1 MRSKPRARMT
11 THVSNF
17 HVHTDSSYRDR
28 ATVMG
33 GTGHYRYVRRAGG
46 PSAGAQYPLQLFIAV
61 TDVIG
66 LGTCLYSYVPAE
78 HALITEYAV
87 NLRQPPWSPTGADDM
102 SEPLPPTSAAMPTGS
117 T

>member
-1 MRSKPRARMT
+1 
-11 THVSNF
+11 
-17 HVHTDSSYRDR
+17 
-28 ATVMG
+28 MG